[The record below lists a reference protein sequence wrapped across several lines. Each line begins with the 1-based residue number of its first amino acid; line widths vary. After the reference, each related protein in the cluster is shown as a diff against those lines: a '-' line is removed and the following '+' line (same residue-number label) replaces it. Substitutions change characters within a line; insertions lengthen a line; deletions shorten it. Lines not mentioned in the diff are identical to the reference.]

1 MTKSLEAFVMSCP
14 KTSLPPHNPSGVF
27 DCNFLLKE
35 RRKYLAYVEQLNQ
48 IYAHKTMSE
57 N

>member
-1 MTKSLEAFVMSCP
+1 MSC
-14 KTSLPPHNPSGVF
+14 KLAPPQSPAGVF

-48 IYAHKTMSE
+48 IYAHKTVSE